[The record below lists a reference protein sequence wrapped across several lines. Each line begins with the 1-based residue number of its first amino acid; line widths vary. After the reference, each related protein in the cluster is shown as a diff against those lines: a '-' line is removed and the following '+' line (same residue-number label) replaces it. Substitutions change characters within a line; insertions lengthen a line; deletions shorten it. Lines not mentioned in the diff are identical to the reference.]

1 MKEQFAFGEIK
12 WAYSKD
18 DRKIMI
24 PFIINN
30 TKDKVKDIL
39 SGKIYDNKSF
49 FSLLTKENCFVTS
62 GVQMVLV
69 YGGKRMQN
77 YRGFRHEEAYGKYR
91 IVTKSE
97 LENIKNIFLLGIS
110 EAKNIPLK
118 CLDDV
123 KSIIDKSKDF

>member
-1 MKEQFAFGEIK
+1 MKEQFVFGEIK

-49 FSLLTKENCFVTS
+49 CSLLTKENCLVTS
-62 GVQMVLV
+62 GVQMV
-69 YGGKRMQN
+69 
-77 YRGFRHEEAYGKYR
+77 
-91 IVTKSE
+91 
-97 LENIKNIFLLGIS
+97 
-110 EAKNIPLK
+110 
-118 CLDDV
+118 
-123 KSIIDKSKDF
+123 